1 MPIDI
6 PISLPERAI
15 ARVPDARQPAALP
28 RQNRPNCRVLSAVV
42 HTCAVQCR
50 FDNPGLPDR
59 TMPKADLP
67 AEAGEP
73 LDPTHADAAAAQ
85 DRRASE
91 RLIADWEGE
100 TRRLGHAL
108 ALMTLDVSA
117 MTGPKW
123 AYRFVIAVGPVVEE
137 SSFLFYGDGF
147 ASLLELPARR
157 NSLPT
162 AALLPAR
169 YVPVFAK
176 GCIASTLSAI
186 PVRMQGAVEREDGK
200 QELYR
205 AAFIR
210 LSLDASRHRQLA
222 LGAFNCRVADP
233 RAEHPNARPS
243 RSVKSS
249 Q

>member
-1 MPIDI
+1 MRDNQQRCLAK
-6 PISLPERAI
+6 SAELPGSFSRCSYLCGP
-15 ARVPDARQPAALP
+15 VSFRQPE
-28 RQNRPNCRVLSAVV
+28 
-42 HTCAVQCR
+42 
-50 FDNPGLPDR
+50 GLPDR

-67 AEAGEP
+67 AAAGEP

-85 DRRASE
+85 ERRASE
-91 RLIADWEGE
+91 RLITDWEEE

-108 ALMTLDVSA
+108 ALMTLDASA

-123 AYRFVIAVGPVVEE
+123 AYRFVIAVSPVVEE

-147 ASLLELPARR
+147 ASLLKLPVRR

-162 AALLPAR
+162 VALLPAR

-233 RAEHPNARPS
+233 RAEHPNARPL
-243 RSVKSS
+243 RGVKSS